1 MCTGGQICPDKNE
14 FTCDMQNSREFTCNG
29 EESRELANSPRAEK
43 RRVLS
48 IFPCRF
54 TNTQTTLF
62 IDYRIIQKKIALTLI
77 IDLMRSKR

>member
-43 RRVLS
+43 WRVPIMS
-48 IFPCRF
+48 YSQFE
-54 TNTQTTLF
+54 
-62 IDYRIIQKKIALTLI
+62 KKIKRRKWLGHLSAI
-77 IDLMRSKR
+77 SKL

>member
-43 RRVLS
+43 RRVQITPHHSTATTALS
-48 IFPCRF
+48 TC
-54 TNTQTTLF
+54 T
-62 IDYRIIQKKIALTLI
+62 KIVQFGAP
-77 IDLMRSKR
+77 